1 MSHGVMVMVLIVY
14 YSWQGH
20 TEKVARALAERVG
33 GRLARIEPVSEVG
46 TLRKAMMA
54 TFGIRAAIRPTETD
68 LSGVNFLIVATPVW
82 AQKAPPYVNEYLSRV
97 TNASGKP
104 FSVLVEMGN
113 SGAEKVV
120 AIVRKSLEAKGMR
133 FVTSAT
139 TLESDVD
146 AGRFDRTVE
155 EFARTIVEAAAPAA

>member
-54 TFGIRAAIRPTETD
+54 TFGMRAAIHPTETD
-68 LSGVNFLIVATPVW
+68 LSGVDFLIVATPVW
-82 AQKAPPYVNEYLSRV
+82 AQKLRLMSTSISPGSR
-97 TNASGKP
+97 TP
-104 FSVLVEMGN
+104 
-113 SGAEKVV
+113 
-120 AIVRKSLEAKGMR
+120 LENPSR
-133 FVTSAT
+133 CSWRW
-139 TLESDVD
+139 EIP
-146 AGRFDRTVE
+146 GRR
-155 EFARTIVEAAAPAA
+155 RWSRS